1 MSSDEIGR
9 VIRKIARREILSP
22 EDMEAALED
31 VLTGRA
37 APEQLAAFMTG
48 LAVRGETAG
57 ELAAGARI
65 MLKHASRIDLSG
77 PILDNCGTGGL
88 PWVSLN
94 TSTAAAIVMAAAG
107 VKVAKHGNRSVPP
120 KTGTADVLEALGV
133 SIEIDTDT
141 ARRCLEQA
149 GIVFLFARSHH
160 GAMRHAA
167 PVRHMLG
174 IRTVFNLLGPLSNP
188 AGAKFRLLGVSEP
201 RWVRPM
207 AEALQQLGVER
218 AWVVHG
224 MEGVDEISIADKT
237 IVCELKDG
245 QLLDFEIS
253 PPDAG
258 LGSHPESELIGGD
271 APYNAGRIRRLLEG
285 EVDAFHDHVVINA
298 AAGLVIAG
306 KAPSLQSGADLA
318 RRVLASG
325 DAQIMLDTLVRV
337 SQGRA

>member
-1 MSSDEIGR
+1 MSSEQIGR
-9 VIRKIARREILSP
+9 VIRKIARREILSE

-57 ELAAGARI
+57 ELAAGARA
-65 MLKHASRIDLSG
+65 MLKHAQRIELAG

-107 VKVAKHGNRSVPP
+107 VRIAKHGNRSVPP

-133 SIEIDTDT
+133 AIEMDTQT
-141 ARRCLEQA
+141 ARYCLDQA

-167 PVRHMLG
+167 PVRHILG
-174 IRTVFNLLGPLSNP
+174 IRTLFNLLGPLSNP
-188 AGAKFRLLGVSEP
+188 AGAEFRLLGVAEP
-201 RWVRPM
+201 QWLRPM
-207 AEALQQLGVER
+207 AEALRQLGIHR

-224 MEGVDEISIADKT
+224 KDGVDEISISDGT
-237 IVCELKDG
+237 LVCELING
-245 QLLDFEIS
+245 ELREFEIV
-253 PPDAG
+253 PGDAG
-258 LGSHPESELIGGD
+258 LTNHPASALAGGN
-271 APYNAGRIRRLLEG
+271 AAYNAEQIRDLLNG
-285 EVDAFHDHVVINA
+285 KHGAFHDHVVINA

-306 KAPSLQSGADLA
+306 KALSLQAGADIA
-318 RRVLASG
+318 RQALVSG
-325 DAQIMLDTLVRV
+325 RARTTLEALVTA
-337 SQGRA
+337 SQGQK